1 MNRSQW
7 FAGLKIFAMFF
18 AMWLVPRALSYD
30 VVVVILYFI
39 SIGASAVYL
48 FFNRRRIVENIKAW
62 PSSFTF
68 TVLVFYVAK
77 LMAEKTINSTMGV
90 EAEYIKQSSI
100 IGGVIISIP
109 LSLVVASCALF
120 ARSGYLKI
128 REWVTRKERFSL
140 ESNKGKQ
147 EFFPGLRP
155 MFACC
160 VLLLAGLLLSQA
172 ERGIRYAV
180 MLDAMMYSDCGPA
193 EHGLGYIRKNAHAC
207 YQYDTRFFKGSSV
220 PKEIA
225 STKP

>member
-1 MNRSQW
+1 MSRSQW

-18 AMWLVPRALSYD
+18 ALWLVPRALSHN
-30 VVVVILYFI
+30 VVVVILYFVGV
-39 SIGASAVYL
+39 GASAVYL
-48 FFNRRRIVENIKAW
+48 FFNRQKIVENIKAW

-77 LMAEKTINSTMGV
+77 LLAEKHINSTMGI

-100 IGGVIISIP
+100 IGGGMISIP
-109 LSLVVASCALF
+109 LSLVVASFALF
-120 ARSGYLKI
+120 ARSGYLMI
-128 REWVTRKERFSL
+128 REWTMRIGHPSL
-140 ESNKGKQ
+140 ESNKEKQ

-155 MFACC
+155 MFACG

-172 ERGIRYAV
+172 ERGIGYAV

-193 EHGLGYIRKNAHAC
+193 EQGVGYIRKNATTC

-225 STKP
+225 SKKP